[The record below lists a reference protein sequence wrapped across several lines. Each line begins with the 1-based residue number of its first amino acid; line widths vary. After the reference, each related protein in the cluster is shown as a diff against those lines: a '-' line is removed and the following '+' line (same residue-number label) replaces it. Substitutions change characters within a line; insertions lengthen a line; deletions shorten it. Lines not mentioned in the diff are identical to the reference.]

1 MVRGAKWGNGG
12 KTLARGAQLK
22 SSDKSS
28 GAEGAVYC
36 EALAANVGSFS
47 SCHWACVYI
56 EECRVDNRC
65 GHSADAANTRKLV
78 EQLDEVQRCTD
89 LNLHDHVE
97 RADSLCAASH
107 YLG

>member
-1 MVRGAKWGNGG
+1 MVRGA
-12 KTLARGAQLK
+12 TARHLSGGAQLK
-22 SSDKSS
+22 SSDKPS

-36 EALAANVGSFS
+36 EALAANVGSYP
-47 SCHWACVYI
+47 AVI
-56 EECRVDNRC
+56 ERASIEVCRVDNRC
-65 GHSADAANTRKLV
+65 GHSADADNTLKLV

-89 LNLHDHVE
+89 LNLYDHVE

>member
-1 MVRGAKWGNGG
+1 MIVIQQRDC
-12 KTLARGAQLK
+12 
-22 SSDKSS
+22 SP
-28 GAEGAVYC
+28 C
-36 EALAANVGSFS
+36 SFGRAS
-47 SCHWACVYI
+47 I